1 MILAVCVCWCLSA
14 LFGSVPST
22 GFTPAESANP
32 LGLGRSVYG
41 SLVARLMKDSMHN
54 YWHAGCQEH
63 GHGHVVIPTS
73 ESIPAHTHEKDM
85 VHHPEHSAV
94 PGESDERGGESL
106 LERAIDRLAEL
117 EDARKTPTA
126 GMKISKA
133 HRRYLDASA
142 NWQLRLAYHLDP
154 GDATLYEIMHYTVT
168 SRAGTQGEARNA
180 AIALAKETLDF
191 ALSEQGSMVAA
202 LTGAGAAINL
212 LNADMVRGASVEV
225 SEEEK
230 REHWE
235 MLGRCLS
242 RYQRLRQE
250 AVSEGWWESV
260 PQVRRAEVAAY
271 AALVE
276 KLAGTIGRKL
286 AMSAN

>member
-1 MILAVCVCWCLSA
+1 MVLATCVCWGLSA
-14 LFGSVPST
+14 LCGSAPPT
-22 GFTPAESANP
+22 GLSPAELANP
-32 LGLGRSVYG
+32 LGLRRSVYG

-63 GHGHVVIPTS
+63 GHGHAVM
-73 ESIPAHTHEKDM
+73 PA
-85 VHHPEHSAV
+85 
-94 PGESDERGGESL
+94 GESNSIHAHGQDSARHPGHSMVSSEDDELGGESL
-106 LERAIDRLAEL
+106 LERGIDRLAEL
-117 EDARKTPTA
+117 EESRKTPTG

-142 NWQLRLAYHLDP
+142 NWQLRVAYHLDP
-154 GDATLYEIMHYTVT
+154 GDATLYEIRHYTVT
-168 SRAGTQGEARNA
+168 SRAATQAEARSA
-180 AIALAKETLDF
+180 AVALAKETLDF

-212 LNADMVRGASVEV
+212 LNADMVKGSSLEV

-235 MLGRCLS
+235 MLARCLS

-286 AMSAN
+286 AVSAN